1 MQISAP
7 PGILMQFS
15 RSVKSSWAKA
25 LVNNYGKRKER
36 LTPEF
41 QTIWHLMRFSSAIG
55 NLRSIRFRIIS
66 KMRNGNDDFSTSS
79 IEQPNGSSQKHHTR
93 TQSLHTCQN
102 WVWYLFCKLFAI
114 CPQIGAASDPSVF
127 KSSAK
132 WETAMMIFTCP
143 LLSSQMV
150 AARNITLRHKH
161 IFVLR
166 ECGSYGEDV
175 SVNAVIILRKQ

>member
-93 TQSLHTCQN
+93 RHSPHTCQN
-102 WVWYLFCKLFAI
+102 WVWYLFCKLSIF
-114 CPQIGAASDPSVF
+114 SDLPLTRKTEKSKYF
-127 KSSAK
+127 SMKMIKWTKSSFFSKLPSAK
-132 WETAMMIFTCP
+132 YFFWCNLEFCY
-143 LLSSQMV
+143 SSFSLEKKTP
-150 AARNITLRHKH
+150 IYTL
-161 IFVLR
+161 VSLR
-166 ECGSYGEDV
+166 
-175 SVNAVIILRKQ
+175 

>member
-79 IEQPNGSSQKHHTR
+79 IEQPNGSSQKHHSR
-93 TQSLHTCQN
+93 TQSGI
-102 WVWYLFCKLFAI
+102 W
-114 CPQIGAASDPSVF
+114 
-127 KSSAK
+127 SS
-132 WETAMMIFTCP
+132 TCP
-143 LLSSQMV
+143 LTGFFRLLSHVIYILNWQEYCMS
-150 AARNITLRHKH
+150 ILFSTLSD
-161 IFVLR
+161 
-166 ECGSYGEDV
+166 E
-175 SVNAVIILRKQ
+175 

>member
-79 IEQPNGSSQKHHTR
+79 IEQPNGSSQKHHPR
-93 TQSLHTCQN
+93 THSNIFQSL
-102 WVWYLFCKLFAI
+102 
-114 CPQIGAASDPSVF
+114 QIESSKNIHIAASHFADNSKF
-127 KSSAK
+127 DGSG
-132 WETAMMIFTCP
+132 
-143 LLSSQMV
+143 V
-150 AARNITLRHKH
+150 AYGTREPHQVPNCLKFRHQYFFP
-161 IFVLR
+161 FVK
-166 ECGSYGEDV
+166 
-175 SVNAVIILRKQ
+175 IID

>member
-93 TQSLHTCQN
+93 THSPHTCQN
-102 WVWYLFCKLFAI
+102 WVWNQRIFFANFFNL
-114 CPQIGAASDPSVF
+114 PSDPSVF
-127 KSSAK
+127 ESSAK
-132 WETAMMIFTCP
+132 WETAMMIFPRP
-143 LLSSQMV
+143 LLSNQMA
-150 AARNITLRHKH
+150 AARNITLGHTNVKRNYR
-161 IFVLR
+161 FVIR
-166 ECGSYGEDV
+166 QS
-175 SVNAVIILRKQ
+175 ST